1 MNYAE
6 FVASRFKGYTATI
19 TDIAAAPPSLMG
31 ALHAVVGMVG
41 EALEYR
47 FSTSRGNLREELGDF
62 VFYWEAFQVAVNYR
76 PALRTGHA
84 AGFERP
90 GLLQYEQAR
99 SEWLRSLG
107 ELLDLSKK
115 EMVYAQELDATKSSY
130 RHGLMVIV
138 AESLWT
144 ILHFHG
150 LTVDQLQ
157 RENMEKLLKR
167 FPTGYSNKAAQER
180 ADKPTQVEGQ
190 MALHHD
196 PALAAQITQRGQE
209 AVQQLQDDL
218 DAVRQFRHDLDAQT
232 ATALQLTDSAVASLQ
247 LQTPSS
253 ALGLDEFRAQGA
265 QAYREGKPRA
275 LPALLVANKQ
285 YGPVSLKAAGS
296 AWLAGWDQAERAV
309 FVDAAITR
317 YAAQVTVEE
326 ATAIREGMYSA
337 VTPEKGLE
345 GCPHEEGPLRKAW
358 TYGWWRAR
366 GILSARQGVS
376 RTANWLCSVEERG
389 AWEDGFDWA
398 TSADTRCAA
407 GPA

>member
-62 VFYWEAFQVAVNYR
+62 VFYWEAFQVAVDYR

-115 EMVYAQELDATKSSY
+115 EMVYAQELDATKRSY

-180 ADKPTQVEGQ
+180 SDKPTQVEGQ
-190 MALHHD
+190 MALHYD
-196 PALAAQITQRGQE
+196 PALAAQITRRGQE
-209 AVQQLQDDL
+209 AMEELTSDPAIAAVVDCGNGCQEAPKGWKCTRTPGHEGPCAAIRQWPNLPDDL
-218 DAVRQFRHDLDAQT
+218 VNAAMK
-232 ATALQLTDSAVASLQ
+232 AYALVVVSPIDMEQLTMLERGV
-247 LQTPSS
+247 
-253 ALGLDEFRAQGA
+253 
-265 QAYREGKPRA
+265 QAARNG
-275 LPALLVANKQ
+275 
-285 YGPVSLKAAGS
+285 
-296 AWLAGWDQAERAV
+296 
-309 FVDAAITR
+309 
-317 YAAQVTVEE
+317 VT
-326 ATAIREGMYSA
+326 ADTMDGD
-337 VTPEKGLE
+337 
-345 GCPHEEGPLRKAW
+345 KAW
-358 TYGWWRAR
+358 RHGYCFTVGTEYAKRGLSRAS
-366 GILSARQGVS
+366 GSVVVWLKNSSPEDTSAYY
-376 RTANWLCSVEERG
+376 A
-389 AWEDGFDWA
+389 GFDWQTNRD
-398 TSADTRCAA
+398 TSASA

>member
-62 VFYWEAFQVAVNYR
+62 VFYWEAFQVAVGYR

-90 GLLQYEQAR
+90 GLLQYEQAC

-167 FPTGYSNKAAQER
+167 YPTGYSNKAAQER

-190 MALHHD
+190 MALHYD
-196 PALAAQITQRGQE
+196 PAMAAQITQRGQE
-209 AVQQLQDDL
+209 AMGQL
-218 DAVRQFRHDLDAQT
+218 LDAQT

-247 LQTPSS
+247 LQTRAPDLLSQFR
-253 ALGLDEFRAQGA
+253 DEGA

-275 LPALLVANKQ
+275 LPMLLVARRV
-285 YGPVSLKAAGS
+285 GAAHSKAAQR
-296 AWLAGWDQAERAV
+296 AWLAGWDQADRAV

-317 YAAQVTVEE
+317 YAAEITVEE

-337 VTPEKGLE
+337 VTPEKELDS
-345 GCPHEEGPLRKAW
+345 CPHEEGPLHKAW

-366 GILSARQGVS
+366 GILAARQGVS
-376 RTANWLCSVEERG
+376 RTANWVGNVEERG